1 MSNHGE
7 HYNILVRDMTFA
19 FPPSQ
24 EACHNYVRVLAK
36 KSDGELF
43 VCGTN
48 SYNPKC
54 RSYRKEPVSVFCS
67 CLGRRNSREGRGVM

>member
-1 MSNHGE
+1 M
-7 HYNILVRDMTFA
+7 
-19 FPPSQ
+19 
-24 EACHNYVRVLAK
+24 RVLAK

-54 RSYRKEPVSVFCS
+54 RSYRKEPVRVF
-67 CLGRRNSREGRGVM
+67 LQLTVVGRAAGGSRGGKRAGGGAVTRD

>member
-1 MSNHGE
+1 
-7 HYNILVRDMTFA
+7 MTRA
-19 FPPSQ
+19 FRSQ

-54 RSYRKEPVSVFCS
+54 RSYRKQPVSAAAPS
-67 CLGRRNSREGRGVM
+67 PTERGRGRRGEGGRG